1 MAQQAGKQSTKRSK
15 PSYVYAIVSVTLT
28 LFMLGL
34 VGNLLLY
41 SESGSRYLKEQIEVN
56 LELKESATE
65 VDILQ
70 LQKKLDKESYV
81 KSSKYYSKEDAAK
94 IMMDE
99 MGADPSLLGGY
110 NPYFAKIALKFNY
123 EYTQP
128 DTMEAIT
135 AELRKNPLVADVYY
149 LKEIANLANH
159 GLKRAGYALGALGLL
174 VLFISLVL
182 IDNTIRLMMYSN
194 RFLIKSMQ
202 LVGATRWFIIK
213 PFIMRGMFNGFI
225 SATIALLALLGF
237 IYWYLQTYSQIT
249 LDIPLVNF
257 VALFVGVM
265 LTGLIISTV
274 STYRAVSKYLTLKL
288 DELY

>member
-1 MAQQAGKQSTKRSK
+1 MAHQAGKQTTKRAK
-15 PSYVYAIVSVTLT
+15 PSYAYAIVSVTLT

-34 VGNLLLY
+34 VGSLLLY
-41 SESGSRYLKEQIEVN
+41 SESGSRYLKEQIEIN

-70 LQKKLDKESYV
+70 LQKKLDKEPYV
-81 KSSKYYSKEDAAK
+81 KASKYYSKEDAAK
-94 IMMDE
+94 MMMDE
-99 MGADPSLLGGY
+99 MGADLDLLGY
-110 NPYFAKIALKFNY
+110 NPFYAKISLNFKH
-123 EYTQP
+123 EYTHP
-128 DTMEAIT
+128 DSLEKLT
-135 AELRKNPLVADVYY
+135 AELKKNPLVADVDY
-149 LKEIANLANH
+149 LSEIANLANV
-159 GLKRAGYALGALGLL
+159 GLKRAGYVLGALGLM

-213 PFIMRGMFNGFI
+213 PFIMRGIFNGFI
-225 SATIALLALLGF
+225 SGAAAILALLGF
-237 IYWYLQTYSQIT
+237 IYWYLTQYSEMT
-249 LDIPLVNF
+249 LDIPLLSF
-257 VALFVGVM
+257 AALFLGVM
-265 LTGLIISTV
+265 ITGLAISTF